1 MVVLVLTQKGFH
13 EVMQLKESP
22 HLSIWVNQ
30 HILSKDEI
38 AEYKNRGIHITDC
51 AYDIDVNSEDQI
63 NNALQMLYQNHPGE
77 VVFVEK

>member
-13 EVMQLKESP
+13 EIMELKESAN
-22 HLSIWVNQ
+22 LSIWVNQ